1 MYFNFVFDMYLQ
13 TWRLGMM
20 PTQTPKRSVL
30 SNRSDS
36 KSLWLLS
43 RNTLPRR
50 GRIYAFDVGVAD
62 DIQEQVKA
70 GAFRE
75 EDATDSSEKLYIPQ
89 ASDSN
94 ALEEE
99 GGRAVVL

>member
-1 MYFNFVFDMYLQ
+1 M
-13 TWRLGMM
+13 
-20 PTQTPKRSVL
+20 
-30 SNRSDS
+30 
-36 KSLWLLS
+36 
-43 RNTLPRR
+43 
-50 GRIYAFDVGVAD
+50 GVAD